1 MSAEDYR
8 RKAEDFLT
16 LARQL
21 TDPHDR
27 AKLVSI
33 AAFWKERADEADQ
46 RERIAQQQQQQIE
59 QQRQV
64 LPEKEPEAESC

>member
-1 MSAEDYR
+1 MNDAEDYR

-27 AKLVSI
+27 AKMIEL
-33 AAFWKERADEADQ
+33 AAYWKERADETEQ
-46 RERIAQQQQQQIE
+46 RDRVQQQHQTKPE
-59 QQRQV
+59 Q
-64 LPEKEPEAESC
+64 EPEGEHS